1 MIAARAMMAARA
13 AIIVATALA
22 GLAAGARPAAAQ
34 LTVDVQAGT
43 LGIGGALAWP
53 LAPQLAVRVEGN
65 SFLDLIANERAGG
78 NRYRARLSLNNAA
91 ALLDWHPAGG
101 GFRVSA
107 GAVYDGNRLSGDSEP
122 SSIGTY
128 TIGHLLLPAAVVGKL
143 HAKVDYARLAPY
155 LGIGWGTAPRAGPG
169 FGVAADLGVA
179 FQGRPRVT
187 LALEPP
193 PGSPLNTPGVMALL
207 APELA
212 LEAARVEQKID
223 GYRYF
228 PVLTVGISYRF

>member
-1 MIAARAMMAARA
+1 MIVARVMIAAL
-13 AIIVATALA
+13 ALA

-34 LTVDVQAGT
+34 LTVDVQVGT
-43 LGIGGALAWP
+43 LGIGGGLAWP
-53 LAPQLAVRVEGN
+53 LAPQFAVRVEGN
-65 SFLDLIANERAGG
+65 SFLDLRANERAGG

-91 ALLDWHPAGG
+91 ALLDWHPGAG

-107 GAVYDGNRLSGDSEP
+107 GAMYDANRLDGDSEP
-122 SSIGTY
+122 SSHGTY
-128 TIGHLLLPAAVVGKL
+128 TIGHLQLPASVIGTLHGKI
-143 HAKVDYARLAPY
+143 DYATIAPY

-169 FGVAADLGVA
+169 FGVSADLGVA

-187 LALEPP
+187 LTIEPP
-193 PGSPLNTPGVMALL
+193 PGSPFNSPAVMALL

-212 LEAARVEQKID
+212 LEAARVEQRID